1 LWHNLA
7 QWITD
12 YLPRDSRRMVFTTIL
27 SLTQTSTGFFSLGL
41 FATIWTASSGFVS
54 LMESLTVA
62 YGAKEV
68 RGFWKKR
75 VLAIAATVVGAVF
88 LLGSFGLLTFGHWAA
103 AMISMHLDTVVNF
116 QVPWEFGRWLASLLL
131 MLLGLDLKEPS
142 QIEAHVEI
150 PTFNIRYQFA
160 NIALVRPL
168 RLDYRGGIATLQQT
182 EFKGTGTDVTLQ
194 GVIPVKSANTAFNL
208 AANGSMDLSLLHTM
222 TKGLKSSGRIEL
234 ALTGRGADFKH
245 PAMQGHLRIEN
256 AYLSTDLVPVG
267 IEGVNGVLNI
277 SGNRIDIGQLT
288 GTVGGGTLSAQGY
301 MTYGSQASFNLG
313 LQGKSIRVRYPEGLR
328 SVVDCNLQLN
338 GNEADSTL
346 SGRVVI
352 DRLSFT

>member
-1 LWHNLA
+1 MRFFPAETFWA
-7 QWITD
+7 AGREPFVTA
-12 YLPRDSRRMVFTTIL
+12 RTSSCRSTTIEHKDY
-27 SLTQTSTGFFSLGL
+27 SVRAQATGDRD
-41 FATIWTASSGFVS
+41 
-54 LMESLTVA
+54 EVA
-62 YGAKEV
+62 
-68 RGFWKKR
+68 
-75 VLAIAATVVGAVF
+75 
-88 LLGSFGLLTFGHWAA
+88 LLVDAFNG
-103 AMISMHLDTVVNF
+103 
-116 QVPWEFGRWLASLLL
+116 
-131 MLLGLDLKEPS
+131 MLVEILKEPS

-150 PTFNIRYQFA
+150 STFNIRYQFA

-208 AANGSMDLSLLHTM
+208 AANGSMDLSLLQTM

-245 PAMQGHLRIEN
+245 LAMQGHLRIEN

-328 SVVDCNLQLN
+328 SVVDCNLHLN